1 MSNEKIVDG
10 KGMILGRAA
19 SKVAKMLI
27 QNEHVVLLNA
37 DKMLISGHIDDIID
51 EYKRKID
58 LKDKANPEHSPYWS
72 RKPDLFV
79 KRVIRGMLPYKKA
92 KGKKA
97 YKLLR
102 VYIGIPSEYKGKEYI
117 EIDKNKS
124 YDMFERVISVGELSK
139 KLGYIRE

>member
-1 MSNEKIVDG
+1 MEEKVVNG
-10 KGMILGRAA
+10 EGAILGRAA
-19 SKVAKMLI
+19 SQIAKMLLKG
-27 QNEHVVLLNA
+27 ERVVVLNA
-37 DKMLISGHIDDIID
+37 EKMLISGHERNIL
-51 EYKRKID
+51 ENYKQRID

-102 VYIGIPSEYKGKEYI
+102 VYIGIPDEYKGRKI
-117 EIDKNKS
+117 EEVGKKDLKK
-124 YDMFERVISVGELSK
+124 MFENVITVKELSNR
-139 KLGYIRE
+139 LGYNKE